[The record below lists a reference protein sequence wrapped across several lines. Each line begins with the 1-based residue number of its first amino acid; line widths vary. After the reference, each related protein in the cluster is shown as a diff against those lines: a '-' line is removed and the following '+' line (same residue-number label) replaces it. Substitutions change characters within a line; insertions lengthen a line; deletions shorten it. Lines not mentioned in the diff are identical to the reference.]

1 MGTRFQPDWVKDQT
15 LPPNW
20 SLEYRPEAPGNKKWE
35 LMRGEG
41 HYRMFQF
48 HEDAILEAR
57 KQELADIESG
67 AIAVPPINQPRL
79 CYGAQTSSSQPDCDG
94 PEVQRVRVFKHPEFS
109 GIPFI
114 TDWCSECRAEA
125 RRQGAELEVLGTVA
139 IVAESE
145 LSPAEPPKGLSA
157 KLRHTTMEGTD
168 MYEVLIYDGAEPLMY
183 AGDVT
188 STAAR
193 AKETAIASIQRKI
206 LGAEVELH
214 TVAKRIDDYKAMITS
229 IRALDA

>member
-67 AIAVPPINQPRL
+67 AIAAPKQDLPRL
-79 CYGAQTSSSQPDCDG
+79 CYGAQTATHEPDCDG
-94 PEVQRVRVFKHPEFS
+94 PEVQRVRVFNHPDATA
-109 GIPFI
+109 PFV
-114 TDWCSECRAEA
+114 TDWCVECRAEA
-125 RRQGAELEVLGTVA
+125 RRQGATIEEVVGLNARLRSLNVRGTR
-139 IVAESE
+139 
-145 LSPAEPPKGLSA
+145 L
-157 KLRHTTMEGTD
+157 
-168 MYEVLIYDGAEPLMY
+168 YEVLIYDGEEPLAY
-183 AGDVT
+183 AGGAT
-188 STAAR
+188 FTPEK
-193 AKETAIASIQRKI
+193 AKEEALAVYKRRIV
-206 LGAEVELH
+206 GAEVELRN
-214 TVAKRIDDYKAMITS
+214 VQKRIDDMKAIINS
-229 IRALDA
+229 IKELPDA